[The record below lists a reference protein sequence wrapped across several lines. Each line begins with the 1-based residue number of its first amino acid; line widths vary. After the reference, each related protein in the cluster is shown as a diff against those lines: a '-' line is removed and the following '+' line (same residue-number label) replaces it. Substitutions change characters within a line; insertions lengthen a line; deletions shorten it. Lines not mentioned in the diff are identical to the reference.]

1 MMSEQTTT
9 LFSGFSEEEVEK
21 LKSYMETKKYKPLE
35 AIFLEEME
43 GNAIYLV
50 KEGTVKISKIADDEE
65 DENSKETEKVMTYFR
80 SGDIFGEMSFIDDLP
95 RSASA
100 YAVEETELL
109 IFKRTD
115 FDRMIEED
123 PRFAIKVLINISRII
138 SQRLRRTDEILIY
151 LATQLDIYFT

>member
-1 MMSEQTTT
+1 MTEQTTT
-9 LFSGFSEEEVEK
+9 LFSGFSDEEIEK
-21 LKSYMETKKYKPLE
+21 LKSYMEPKRFKPLE

-50 KEGTVKISKIADDEE
+50 KEGTVKISKISDDEE
-65 DENSKETEKVMTYFR
+65 HENSKETERVMTYFR

-100 YAVEETELL
+100 YAVEETELYV
-109 IFKRTD
+109 FKRTD

-123 PRFAIKVLINISRII
+123 PRFAIKVLMNIARII

>member
-1 MMSEQTTT
+1 MSEQMTT
-9 LFSGFSEEEVEK
+9 LFSGLTDEEKSK
-21 LKSYMETKKYKPLE
+21 LESYMEPKSYKALE

-50 KEGTVKISKIADDEE
+50 KEGTVKISKIADNEE
-65 DENSKETEKVMTYFR
+65 DGENQETEKVMTYFR
-80 SGDIFGEMSFIDDLP
+80 AGDIFGEMSFIDNLP

-100 YAVEETELL
+100 YAVEDCELF
-109 IFKRTD
+109 IFRRTA
-115 FDRMIEED
+115 FDRMVEED
-123 PRFAIKVLINISRII
+123 PKFAIKVLMNISRII

>member
-1 MMSEQTTT
+1 MTANTT
-9 LFSGFSEEEVEK
+9 LFTGLSDEEIKK
-21 LKSYMETKKYKPLE
+21 LKLYMEVRSFKPLE

-65 DENSKETEKVMTYFR
+65 EGEKNKDAEKVLTYFKT
-80 SGDIFGEMSFIDDLP
+80 GDIFGEMSFIDDLP

-100 YAVEETELL
+100 YAVEDTELY
-109 IFKRTD
+109 IFKRD
-115 FDRMIEED
+115 AFDKMAEED
-123 PRFAIKVLINISRII
+123 PRFAIKVLMNISRII
-138 SQRLRRTDEILIY
+138 SQRLRRTDEILVY